1 MAVIILGVQLAV
13 FLLFGARFWKKGTAE
28 YAEDIEEISEKEFPL
43 KKYIP
48 LGLYIGAEFD
58 FKAKIPFSLRAPILE
73 YQNKTRLMVGELY
86 GSKYT
91 DYYFWLYKGNKRT
104 IMLFVAVFS
113 CFLGFLSA
121 LQGDVQSGLILDI
134 GGCLFCVALEFLY
147 DTTLQ
152 SKINERREKI
162 KREFPE
168 FVNKMVLLV
177 NAGMTI
183 PKIWEKIVLE
193 NTKDTPLQAE
203 LFQTYQDMKNG
214 MGEVEAIDT
223 FGRRCRVKEIM
234 KFTTVISNS
243 MKKGGAELVGT
254 LMQQSRECWDMR
266 CNQAKESGAK
276 LSSKLLIPTFMVFLA
291 LILVV
296 MAPAMMMM
304 GDV

>member
-1 MAVIILGVQLAV
+1 MAAIIMGVQLVV
-13 FLLFGARFWKKGTAE
+13 FILLTVRFWKKGTAE
-28 YAEDIEEISEKEFPL
+28 YAEEIEEVSEKEFPL

-48 LGLYIGAEFD
+48 LGLYIGERID
-58 FKAKIPFSLRAPILE
+58 LKGKLPFSLKAPLLE
-73 YQNKTRLMVGELY
+73 YQNGKRLLVGELY

-91 DYYFWLYKGNKRT
+91 DYYYWLYNGNKRT
-104 IMLFVAVFS
+104 IMVFAAVFA
-113 CFLGFLSA
+113 CFFGFLCA
-121 LQGDVQSGLILDI
+121 MQGDVQSGLLLDV
-134 GGCLFCVALEFLY
+134 GGCIFSLSLEFLY
-147 DTTLQ
+147 DTTLE
-152 SKINERREKI
+152 SKINECREKI

-177 NAGMTI
+177 NAGMTV

-193 NTKDTPLQAE
+193 NTKETPLQAE
-203 LFQTYQDMKNG
+203 LFQTYQDMQNG

-243 MKKGGAELVGT
+243 MKKGGADLVGT

-266 CNQAKESGAK
+266 CDQAKESGAK
-276 LSSKLLIPTFMVFLA
+276 LSTKLLIPTFMVFLA

-296 MAPAMMMM
+296 LAPAMMMM

>member
-1 MAVIILGVQLAV
+1 MAAIIMGVQLAV
-13 FLLFGARFWKKGTAE
+13 FLLLAAGFWKKGIAE
-28 YAEDIEEISEKEFPL
+28 YAEEIEEVSEQEFPF

-48 LGLYIGAEFD
+48 LGLYISEKFD
-58 FKAKIPFSLRAPILE
+58 WKGKMPFSLKAPILE
-73 YQNKTRLMVGELY
+73 YQNGKRLLVGELY

-91 DYYFWLYKGNKRT
+91 DYYYWLYNGNKRT
-104 IMLFVAVFS
+104 IMVFAAVLS
-113 CFLGFLSA
+113 CFFGFLCA
-121 LQGDVQSGLILDI
+121 VQGDVQSGLLLDV
-134 GGCLFCVALEFLY
+134 GGCLLSASLEFLY
-147 DTTLQ
+147 DTTLE
-152 SKINERREKI
+152 SKINERRENI

-177 NAGMTI
+177 NAGMTV

-193 NTKDTPLQAE
+193 NTKETPLQAE
-203 LFQTYQDMKNG
+203 LLQTYQDMQNG

-243 MKKGGAELVGT
+243 MKKGGADLVGT

-266 CNQAKESGAK
+266 CDQAKESGAK
-276 LSSKLLIPTFMVFLA
+276 LGTKLLIPTFMVFLA

-296 MAPAMMMM
+296 LAPAMMMM